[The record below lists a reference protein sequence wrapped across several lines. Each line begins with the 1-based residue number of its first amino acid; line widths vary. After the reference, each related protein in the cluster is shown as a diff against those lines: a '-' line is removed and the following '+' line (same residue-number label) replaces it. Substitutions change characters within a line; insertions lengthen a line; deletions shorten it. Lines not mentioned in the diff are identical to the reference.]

1 MIAIMQQYRC
11 EPADCAQIV
20 IREHLG
26 HLGGCSRQK
35 ALRSDFGCRE
45 ADFAHF
51 AENLRGV
58 ELIAPVRD
66 FAHAPGRS
74 VAPAMRGVLMCVPH
88 SCREGTDL

>member
-66 FAHAPGRS
+66 FAHAPGDRCAGDARS
-74 VAPAMRGVLMCVPH
+74 AHVCASFL
-88 SCREGTDL
+88 S